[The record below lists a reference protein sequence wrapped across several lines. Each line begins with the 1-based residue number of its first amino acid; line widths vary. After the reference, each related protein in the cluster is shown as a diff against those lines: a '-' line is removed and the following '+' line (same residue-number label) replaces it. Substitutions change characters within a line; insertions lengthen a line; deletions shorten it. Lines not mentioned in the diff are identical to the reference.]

1 MKPLIRSAQP
11 ADIPALV
18 GLLQELFALEQDF
31 AFDADKQAQGLDL
44 LLQSNALVLVAEA
57 EGQVWGMVSLQILL
71 STAEGGPVGL
81 LEDLVVT
88 EKARGLGIGQALL
101 QELTLQANKLGL
113 LRLQLLADRDNQ
125 PALHFYQQQGWVR
138 TQLVALRKALP

>member
-71 STAEGGPVGL
+71 STADGGPVGL